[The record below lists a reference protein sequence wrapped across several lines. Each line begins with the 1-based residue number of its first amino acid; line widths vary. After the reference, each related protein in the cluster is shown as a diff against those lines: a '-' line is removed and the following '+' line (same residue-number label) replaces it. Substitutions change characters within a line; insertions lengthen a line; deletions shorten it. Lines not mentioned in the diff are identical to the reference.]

1 MPGQTGSE
9 WHGLA
14 TAVSETFVARPVR
27 TRAYIHGVAYASQKR
42 IDRRPP
48 STGSISIPAK
58 TAARIDWHKI
68 RWPCYGCQKG
78 TQFRLPSFTIE
89 PHYTEPSIIKTI
101 LNHEVIYWIEKIRE
115 FERLQLPFLKSVI
128 DFDIVIE
135 IGYAEEQ
142 QGQPLTLKQ
151 LFLLNI
157 SSRTTV
163 RRKLAR
169 LIEQGIV
176 IRRKHANDHR
186 ASLLI
191 ISPSTVKLL
200 SKYGGTLT
208 SISTVHF
215 K

>member
-1 MPGQTGSE
+1 MKLFTG
-9 WHGLA
+9 L
-14 TAVSETFVARPVR
+14 
-27 TRAYIHGVAYASQKR
+27 K
-42 IDRRPP
+42 
-48 STGSISIPAK
+48 
-58 TAARIDWHKI
+58 
-68 RWPCYGCQKG
+68 
-78 TQFRLPSFTIE
+78 
-89 PHYTEPSIIKTI
+89 
-101 LNHEVIYWIEKIRE
+101 KIRE
-115 FERLQLPFLKSVI
+115 FERLQLPFLKSVV

-157 SSRTTV
+157 TSRTTV
-163 RRKLAR
+163 RRKLTR

-200 SKYGGTLT
+200 SKYCGTVT
-208 SISTVHF
+208 SISACHF